1 MDQEFIP
8 VANPR
13 QQYLSHK
20 KEIEDAI
27 QQVLSGGRYILGEAV
42 RNFERNFAAY
52 LGVNHCIG
60 VGNGTDAISIAIRS
74 LGIGKGDEVITVSLT
89 AVATVAAIE
98 MAGAVPVLADI
109 NPNDRTIDPS
119 CIISLINER
128 TKAILPVHLYGQPA
142 DMETIVSIAK
152 KFQLHVI
159 EDCAQAHGAA
169 INGKKVGSFGDIA
182 CFSFYPTKNLGA
194 IGDGGAIA
202 TNSEEL
208 ARQVQYLR
216 EYGWKERYISEFPGV
231 NSRLDELQAAILS
244 VKLAHLEAD
253 NLKRMELARQY
264 IQALDGCSF
273 KLPLIKSNSTHA
285 MHLFVIEHDNR
296 EVLKKYLEAEQIG
309 TAIHYPQAVHQQ
321 PAYLGR
327 LKGAA
332 DLPITEKIV
341 PRLLSLPMYPELH
354 TEQVARICQV
364 LRGWDAA
371 GQK

>member
-1 MDQEFIP
+1 MDQEYIP

-13 QQYLSHK
+13 LQYLAHK

-42 RNFERNFAAY
+42 GNFERNFAAY
-52 LGVNHCIG
+52 LGVKHCIG
-60 VGNGTDAISIAIRS
+60 VGNGTDAISIAIRA

-89 AVATVAAIE
+89 AVASVAAIE

-109 NPNDRTIDPS
+109 NPTDRTIDPS
-119 CIISLINER
+119 CITSLINER

-152 KFQLHVI
+152 KYQLLVI

-202 TNSEEL
+202 TNSEAL
-208 ARQVQYLR
+208 ANQARWLR
-216 EYGWKERYISEFPGV
+216 EYGWKVRYISEFPGV

-253 NLKRMELARQY
+253 NLKRIELARQY

-273 KLPLIKSNSTHA
+273 KLPMIENKSTHA
-285 MHLFVIEHDNR
+285 MHLFVIEHHKRDELR
-296 EVLKKYLEAEQIG
+296 KYLEAEQIG

-327 LKGAA
+327 LKGA
-332 DLPITEKIV
+332 DNLPTTEKIV
-341 PRLLSLPMYPELH
+341 PRLLSLPIYPELQPD
-354 TEQVARICQV
+354 QVARICQV
-364 LRGWDAA
+364 LYEWHNA
-371 GQK
+371 G